1 MQVPDLLSPDVEYAK
16 DVYLDMNFGK
26 VQLNI
31 VSGEGIEHYQF
42 VNPEQITEEG
52 IQPGQKV
59 ELEVALKDGYGGL
72 EVKSDNDTVEFNV
85 QDNRISFVMPAQ
97 DLTITLQAYR
107 KHSITYLYN
116 YAGMGQ
122 V

>member
-1 MQVPDLLSPDVEYAK
+1 MNFRMAPKDGAQEESFTRDENGVYNLSLSRSVFDGTQRPVKMSVNGGESASTGLTVTGREYAK

-52 IQPGQKV
+52 IQPDK
-59 ELEVALKDGYGGL
+59 K
-72 EVKSDNDTVEFNV
+72 
-85 QDNRISFVMPAQ
+85 
-97 DLTITLQAYR
+97 
-107 KHSITYLYN
+107 
-116 YAGMGQ
+116 
-122 V
+122 

>member
-1 MQVPDLLSPDVEYAK
+1 
-16 DVYLDMNFGK
+16 MNFGK

-42 VNPEQITEEG
+42 VNPDQITEEG

-85 QDNRISFVMPAQ
+85 QNNRIYIFCIFPSGDSKSCTYTFPAV
-97 DLTITLQAYR
+97 YR
-107 KHSITYLYN
+107 HFNRALCTVKC
-116 YAGMGQ
+116 
-122 V
+122 VPRK